1 MDAPCGHAGIYLLIA
16 GTYTP
21 ICLLALEGAWRFV
34 VLSLVWLAAAVA
46 IVIKFTWVGAPKWL
60 AAVIGIALGWA
71 GVVLLPQLATRLHLA
86 AIVLL
91 AAGGIAYTVGAVIY
105 ARGRPDPTVFGYHEV
120 CSTRSRSSASPAST
134 AIAFFVIR
142 AG

>member
-1 MDAPCGHAGIYLLIA
+1 M
-16 GTYTP
+16 
-21 ICLLALEGAWRFV
+21 
-34 VLSLVWLAAAVA
+34 LSLVWLAAAVA

-105 ARGRPDPTVFGYHEV
+105 ARGRPDPVPTVFGYHEV
-120 CSTRSRSSASPAST
+120 FHALTIVGVACQYV